1 MKRCFGVLSLLL
13 FLGLHGPA
21 LAGEGNGILEAWGL
35 AQGIQWFVRGGPIM
49 YPILACSVI
58 GLAVFLERLAFLRR
72 KHLLPERFVRGVT
85 RAWERGE
92 FEAAW
97 RLCQQQD
104 VPLARILRAGLRKVK
119 EGPQEVERAVE
130 VTGSHEAGV
139 LEANLRFLGAISNIA
154 PMLGFLGTVT
164 GLITAFNVIAV
175 QGTGDPKLMAD
186 GVSEALITTEFGLFI
201 GIPALGAYHYL
212 RGKVDRLLHEMEAI
226 TIELLSATVF
236 VRQGGDE
243 GDAYEISEEERGRL

>member
-1 MKRCFGVLSLLL
+1 
-13 FLGLHGPA
+13 
-21 LAGEGNGILEAWGL
+21 
-35 AQGIQWFVRGGPIM
+35 M

-85 RAWERGE
+85 RAWQHGE
-92 FEAAW
+92 LDVAR
-97 RLCQQQD
+97 RLCQQQN
-104 VPLARILRAGLRKVK
+104 VPLARVLRAGLLKVK
-119 EGPQEVERAVE
+119 AGPQEVERAIE

-139 LEANLRFLGAISNIA
+139 LEAHLRFLGAISNIA

-164 GLITAFNVIAV
+164 GLISAFNVIAIH
-175 QGTGDPKLMAD
+175 GTGDPKLMAD
-186 GVSEALITTEFGLFI
+186 GVSEALITTEFGLFV

-226 TIELLSATVF
+226 TIELLSSTAVAT
-236 VRQGGDE
+236 QGNGE
-243 GDAYEISEEERGRL
+243 GSAYEVSEEERRRL

>member
-1 MKRCFGVLSLLL
+1 MTRRWGVIAILLMGFSSLTTAAEGAGMADLWGLSE
-13 FLGLHGPA
+13 GLH
-21 LAGEGNGILEAWGL
+21 
-35 AQGIQWFVRGGPIM
+35 WFVRGGPIM
-49 YPILACSVI
+49 YPILVCSVI
-58 GLAVFLERLAFLRR
+58 GLTVFLERLAFLRR
-72 KHLLPERFVRGVT
+72 KHLLPVRFVRSIT
-85 RAWERGE
+85 RAWQRGE

-104 VPLARILRAGLRKVK
+104 IPLARILRAGLRKVK
-119 EGPQEVERAVE
+119 DGPQEMERAIE

-186 GVSEALITTEFGLFI
+186 GVSEALITTEFGLFV

-226 TIELLSATVF
+226 TIELLSTPVF
-236 VRQGGDE
+236 IEREGGE
-243 GDAYEISEEERGRL
+243 

>member
-1 MKRCFGVLSLLL
+1 MKHGLGVISLLL
-13 FLGLHGPA
+13 LGIPW
-21 LAGEGNGILEAWGL
+21 LAAAAEGNGMPDLWGL
-35 AQGIQWFVRGGPIM
+35 APGLQWFVRGGPVM

-58 GLAVFLERLAFLRR
+58 GLAIFLERLAFLRR

-85 RAWERGE
+85 RAWQGGE
-92 FEAAW
+92 FEVAW

-104 VPLARILRAGLRKVK
+104 VPLARILRAGLLKVK
-119 EGPQEVERAVE
+119 QGPREVERAIE
-130 VTGSHEAGV
+130 MSGSHEAGV

-164 GLITAFNVIAV
+164 GLITAFDVIAV

-186 GVSEALITTEFGLFI
+186 GVSEALITTEFGLFV

-212 RGKVDRLLHEMEAI
+212 RAKVDRLLHEMEAI
-226 TIELLSATVF
+226 TIDLLSSAVF
-236 VRQGGDE
+236 IGWGSDE
-243 GDAYEISEEERGRL
+243 GNAREISEENRGRL